1 MIALYSVGTW
11 DTDIQAYSPQ
21 DGLSVTSFNVPR
33 AVLIMIIRELRSRGY
48 SCHRFR
54 DADGGHED
62 NDWSVIIERTD
73 GLPEDDIRE
82 RWKR

>member
-1 MIALYSVGTW
+1 MLYSVGSW

-21 DGLSVTSFNVPR
+21 EGLSVPSFNVPL
-33 AVLIMIIRELRSRGY
+33 AVLVKIIRELRTMGY

-62 NDWSVIIERTD
+62 NDWSVLIERTD
-73 GLPEDDIRE
+73 GKPEEKIRE
-82 RWKR
+82 EWRR